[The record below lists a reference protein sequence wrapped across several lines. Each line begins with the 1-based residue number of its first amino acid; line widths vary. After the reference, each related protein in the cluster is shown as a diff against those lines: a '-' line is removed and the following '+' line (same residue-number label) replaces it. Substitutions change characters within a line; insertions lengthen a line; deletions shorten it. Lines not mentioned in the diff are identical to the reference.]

1 MPRPFC
7 RRRVGWRPGISSFL
21 PVSSNRP
28 HGTPDIITLNLDE
41 LEAIRLA
48 DLEGLYQ
55 EQAAEKMS
63 VSRPTFARIL
73 ESARKKVAEALVQGK
88 GLVIGGGPVELEP
101 EAEAEPA
108 SGLQPESE
116 PGLKPGKFSRRPSS
130 ESTEDTTPAAP
141 CPPFSRGASFGRGPY
156 GCRRS
161 RRGLR
166 R

>member
-28 HGTPDIITLNLDE
+28 HPAPEIITLNLDE

-73 ESARKKVAEALVQGK
+73 ESARKKVAEALVKGK
-88 GLVIGGGPVELEP
+88 GLVIGGGPVEVEP
-101 EAEAEPA
+101 ESESKPEP
-108 SGLQPESE
+108 GPQPESE
-116 PGLKPGKFSRRPSS
+116 PGKFSRRQSI
-130 ESTEDTTPAAP
+130 ESAEHPTLDDPR
-141 CPPFSRGASFGRGPY
+141 PPFPRGAGHRRGPY
-156 GCRRS
+156 GCRRNG
-161 RRGLR
+161 RGTR
-166 R
+166 C